1 MKTLSEINR
10 DELRELLE
18 GIREK
23 RRQEGLDENGEPARI
38 WTNEDID
45 RLLGIAEEKISQAEQ
60 TDVSIYTADESFN
73 HYEEAEEDFDEG
85 VEEDIV
91 LPSVATA
98 VETVDITEE
107 TAYNADERVRS
118 IFSDEAPQKSKT
130 FDLASSVKSVTDKAT
145 GFAQGLLSKSK
156 SFFGSVK
163 THNKDK
169 EERFI
174 LDDDEFE
181 EDEFDIDE
189 ETDVGEDEDIK
200 IADFGKKKEP
210 VAEEASDQPEDGKTK
225 HIQIEKP
232 GMMYRKGTNS
242 LDLELEGAP
251 TIISVEDVVEK
262 ADGDEFNSIFREAEK
277 TGQITMP
284 GFGEEARE
292 DKPERIDETEAEKEL
307 FKRRK
312 AKIDGFVLFGDENKN
327 DPYGSD
333 TEKDRLG
340 DLFENNEERPRRR
353 EEPEFVGVEYSQ
365 IKDARRV
372 RRYLLQQKKKGLHRV
387 MAQGAL
393 LVFAIIVSVISASVT
408 TVAGDK
414 ILTILSNMII
424 ITASLVTSNQMI
436 ANVVDRLKKKI
447 FDLNTAVSLASV
459 VCFLQTFCMLVLYF
473 LGKNTVSVFAGA
485 GVSLLLLSELTS
497 YVTFCRTT
505 DALELCTGTNKDKL
519 YSIESVTDDK
529 DVTELGKNFKAASP
543 RIRYSGKTRF
553 PSHLIELCTSET
565 HVDRNIKFIFL
576 IIMAMSIV
584 NLIVAW
590 AVNRHFAVGF
600 AAFSITMSL
609 CVPAYAALLVQLP
622 LNWVNKKF
630 NKIGGMI
637 SCQDAVNELCRTN
650 AIILDSRDL
659 FDQNLCA
666 MRGFKDFEKVRVDDA
681 MLYAAAMVI
690 RSGGPLTG
698 AFDQMVVN
706 RRDILPAVKSFSY
719 EEKLGVSG
727 WIYNQKVILGNRQM
741 MIHHN
746 IDVPDPVFEDK
757 YLEDGHEIM
766 YLAVAHQLAAMFVVD
781 YAPNKRLAP
790 YLKKL
795 RESGVTILVRNCDP
809 NVTDRMISHYYD
821 MRLDNIKILSSASGR
836 LFKKYKSRPKVNS
849 KAVAIHDGTTYT
861 FARSLCSAAM
871 LRHVFKVSNTMM
883 LVGILMS
890 FAVVLILSILNVVV
904 DLPAIFVILLQILTT
919 AVFTGIARLS
929 ASAK

>member
-1 MKTLSEINR
+1 MSEINR

-23 RRQEGLDENGEPARI
+23 RRQEGLDENGEPAKI

-60 TDVSIYTADESFN
+60 TDASIYTSEESFG
-73 HYEEAEEDFDEG
+73 HYEDDE
-85 VEEDIV
+85 VEEFK
-91 LPSVATA
+91 PSPVATA
-98 VETVDITEE
+98 VETVDIAEE
-107 TAYNADERVRS
+107 NVYDADERVKS
-118 IFSDEAPQKSKT
+118 IFSDEEPPKKGG
-130 FDLASSVKSVTDKAT
+130 FDLASSVRSFSGKA
-145 GFAQGLLSKSK
+145 AGLAHSFLAKGK
-156 SFFGSVK
+156 SFISSVK
-163 THNKDK
+163 ASNGSD
-169 EERFI
+169 EERFN
-174 LDDDEFE
+174 LEDDEFD

-189 ETDVGEDEDIK
+189 ETELEEDIK
-200 IADFGKKKEP
+200 IADFGKKKES
-210 VAEEASDQPEDGKTK
+210 VEEENYEQTEDSKTK

-251 TIISVEDVVEK
+251 TIISVEDVDNEE

-284 GFGEEARE
+284 GFGEEPRE
-292 DKPERIDETEAEKEL
+292 DKPERIDESEAEKEL

-333 TEKDRLG
+333 TVKDRLG

-372 RRYLLQQKKKGLHRV
+372 RRYLTQQKKKCLHRV
-387 MAQGAL
+387 IIQAVL
-393 LVFAIIVSVISASVT
+393 LAFAIIVSVVSASVT

-414 ILTILSNMII
+414 ILTILSNLII
-424 ITASLVTSNQMI
+424 IAASLVTSNQMI
-436 ANVVDRLKKKI
+436 ANSAERLKKKI
-447 FDLNTAVSLASV
+447 FDLNTAISIASV
-459 VCFLQTFCMLVLYF
+459 ICFLQTFLMFVLYF
-473 LGKNTVSVFAGA
+473 ADRNTVSVFAGA
-485 GVSLLLLSELTS
+485 GVSLFLMSELTS
-497 YVTFCRTT
+497 YITFCRTA
-505 DALELCTGTNKDKL
+505 DALELCTGANKDKL
-519 YSIESVTDDK
+519 YSLETVTDDK
-529 DVTELGKNFKAASP
+529 DVTEFGKNVKAPSP
-543 RIRYSGKTRF
+543 RIRYSSQTRF

-565 HVDRNIKFIFL
+565 HVDKNMRFIFM
-576 IIMAMSIV
+576 IIVGMSVI

-600 AAFSITMSL
+600 AAFSTTLTL
-609 CVPAYAALLVQLP
+609 CVPAYATMLIQLP
-622 LNWVNKKF
+622 LSWVNKKF
-630 NKIGGMI
+630 NKSGGMI
-637 SCQDAVNELCRTN
+637 SCQEAVNELCRTN
-650 AIILDSRDL
+650 AVILDSRDL
-659 FDQNLCA
+659 FDQNLCT
-666 MRGFKDFEKVRVDDA
+666 MRGFKDFKKVRIDDA

-698 AFDQMVVN
+698 VFDQMVVN
-706 RRDILPAVKSFSY
+706 RRDILPAVKTFSY

-727 WIYNQKVILGNRQM
+727 WIYNQKVILGNREM

-746 IDVPDPVFEDK
+746 IDVPDVIDEDK
-757 YLEDGHEIM
+757 YLEAGYEVM
-766 YLAVAHQLAAMFVVD
+766 YLAVAHQLAAMIVVE
-781 YAPNKRLAP
+781 YVPNKKLAP

-809 NVTDRMISHYYD
+809 NVTERMISHYYE
-821 MRLDNIKILSSASGR
+821 MPLDNIKILSSASGR

-849 KAVAIHDGTTYT
+849 RAVAVHDGTTYT
-861 FARSLCSAAM
+861 FVRSLCSAAM

-890 FAVVLILSILNVVV
+890 FAVVLVLSILNVIV
-904 DLPAIFVILLQILTT
+904 DLPAIFIILLQLLMA
-919 AVFTGIARLS
+919 AVFTGIAKL
-929 ASAK
+929 ASSSK